1 MSGKNLEMISKTTM
15 SVYEGKIIDFLFEKI
30 DLSNEGLEKDQNI
43 ELLIQ
48 KYKDSPSLYKK
59 IGYSSVNHTKGET
72 GCFYTKAIRET
83 TNVDI
88 VIQNNG
94 GIRNNLKK
102 GIIRPIDIYTI
113 DPFGNGLDNFLIT
126 PAELNFFLKKYNKKY
141 SISSRLIIKQKT
153 SGNIEVYRNGGKIG
167 EDEKISLAMND
178 YISNTYSMY
187 LPEPLYS
194 YPSTTAEYLIK
205 FLNNHIGEKLNFEN
219 CSNF

>member
-1 MSGKNLEMISKTTM
+1 MI
-15 SVYEGKIIDFLFEKI
+15 
-30 DLSNEGLEKDQNI
+30 
-43 ELLIQ
+43 
-48 KYKDSPSLYKK
+48 
-59 IGYSSVNHTKGET
+59 
-72 GCFYTKAIRET
+72 
-83 TNVDI
+83 
-88 VIQNNG
+88 
-94 GIRNNLKK
+94 
-102 GIIRPIDIYTI
+102 
-113 DPFGNGLDNFLIT
+113 GLDNFLIT

-141 SISSRLIIKQKT
+141 SISSRLNIKQKT
-153 SGNIEVYRNGGKIG
+153 SGNIEVYRNGVKIG

>member
-1 MSGKNLEMISKTTM
+1 MLGAQK
-15 SVYEGKIIDFLFEKI
+15 EGEVVSF
-30 DLSNEGLEKDQNI
+30 
-43 ELLIQ
+43 
-48 KYKDSPSLYKK
+48 
-59 IGYSSVNHTKGET
+59 
-72 GCFYTKAIRET
+72 
-83 TNVDI
+83 
-88 VIQNNG
+88 
-94 GIRNNLKK
+94 
-102 GIIRPIDIYTI
+102 
-113 DPFGNGLDNFLIT
+113 FG
-126 PAELNFFLKKYNKKY
+126 
-141 SISSRLIIKQKT
+141 SRRTKQKT